1 MCIDCVLK
9 DDQPVNIS
17 ANDYRYIVKLT
28 MASLGSDMVSPG
40 RTTLF
45 IQYKNGSHIPLC
57 HLTPG
62 ICEQQSLDTAF
73 VDKVLGG
80 KISREKSQLKD
91 FVLEND
97 QPLNVSLEYDYEV
110 KLTMASLGS
119 DMVSPGRTT
128 LFIQH
133 NNGRH
138 IPLCHLTPGISFFIK
153 CEQQSL
159 DTTFHG
165 SNCTVTFYKRGRNT
179 VYLTGYSKYKP

>member
-17 ANDYRYIVKLT
+17 ANSSCYIVKLT

-45 IQYKNGSHIPLC
+45 IQYNNGSHIPLC

-73 VDKVLGG
+73 RDL
-80 KISREKSQLKD
+80 
-91 FVLEND
+91 VLEND
-97 QPLNVSLEYDYEV
+97 QPLNVSLECTYEA

-128 LFIQH
+128 LFIQY

-138 IPLCHLTPGISFFIK
+138 IPLCHLTPGI
-153 CEQQSL
+153 CEQQLL
-159 DTTFHG
+159 DTIFVKGNPCSRG
-165 SNCTVTFYKRGRNT
+165 SNSTVTFYKRGRNT
-179 VYLTGYSKYKP
+179 VHLTGFSGQ